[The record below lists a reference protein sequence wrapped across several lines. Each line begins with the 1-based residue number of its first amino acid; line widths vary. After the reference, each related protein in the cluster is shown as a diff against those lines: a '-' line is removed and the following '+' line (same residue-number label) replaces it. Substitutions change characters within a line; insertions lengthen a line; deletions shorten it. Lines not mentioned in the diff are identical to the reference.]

1 MVCAAASAFLL
12 YRADHAYVYA
22 AGFVSRSAH
31 FVFTGQRAPFRA
43 ETGFFAPYMVARSA
57 NGNGRLGRLEIAS
70 SLFSFLSLPDCV
82 HPRSPGEK
90 GQQGVTG
97 ESRRHIFLYSW
108 SGDSGITLKQTT
120 TWEGMVVYKK
130 NKVHTSVSRNK
141 KILSRK
147 ELEKMKTNKKL
158 FVLLL
163 AVVMV
168 FSLSIS
174 AFAYNTGD
182 GAYLWKGY
190 GSNSTKIT
198 AADIAGTNSSMYI
211 VGNSG
216 DTTATVTLVIE
227 APNAYTS
234 SVVYNTSFRKEITTT
249 VTNSTGVTVSELL
262 AAVQGTNGLTFDF
275 TGNEYHP
282 TFLNS
287 VTYNGYTWS
296 AGGVLGLDG
305 WSMRVND
312 KLPVKATAD
321 GLGYEGT
328 LITQTYLHDGDVV
341 HFFYD
346 FSADIDLYEAANAD
360 YVRGVYVSRTSNS
373 VTVELQ
379 SHQTNMA
386 IATIDNRTTYIMH
399 VYDYTKASGIT
410 AKLYDADG
418 NQVGSARYSASNGR
432 VTFTTSGT
440 LAAGRYTLVSNSSLY
455 VFDEE
460 SEYTDYDTAFMGRT
474 GAYSYIDIPAA

>member
-1 MVCAAASAFLL
+1 MERRL
-12 YRADHAYVYA
+12 RN
-22 AGFVSRSAH
+22 RI
-31 FVFTGQRAPFRA
+31 
-43 ETGFFAPYMVARSA
+43 ETNDDIER
-57 NGNGRLGRLEIAS
+57 NG
-70 SLFSFLSLPDCV
+70 
-82 HPRSPGEK
+82 
-90 GQQGVTG
+90 GV
-97 ESRRHIFLYSW
+97 
-108 SGDSGITLKQTT
+108 
-120 TWEGMVVYKK
+120 KK

-147 ELEKMKTNKKL
+147 ELEKMKTDKKL
-158 FVLLL
+158 FALLL

-168 FSLSIS
+168 FSLSIT
-174 AFAYNTGD
+174 AFAYKTGD

-190 GSNSTKIT
+190 GDNSTKIT
-198 AADIAGTNSSMYI
+198 AADIAGTNSSMYV
-211 VGNSG
+211 VGDSG

-227 APNAYTS
+227 APNAYNTNTFQ
-234 SVVYNTSFRKEITTT
+234 VVYNTSFRKEITTT

-262 AAVQGTNGLTFDF
+262 AAVQGTNGLTLDLAED
-275 TGNEYHP
+275 EYHP
-282 TFLNS
+282 TFLNG

-321 GLGYEGT
+321 GTGYEGT
-328 LITQTYLHDGDVV
+328 LIAQTYLHDGDVV

-379 SHQTNMA
+379 SHQTNME
-386 IATIDNRTTYIMH
+386 IATIDNQTTYIMH

-460 SEYTDYDTAFMGRT
+460 SEYTDYDTAFMGKT

>member
-1 MVCAAASAFLL
+1 
-12 YRADHAYVYA
+12 
-22 AGFVSRSAH
+22 
-31 FVFTGQRAPFRA
+31 
-43 ETGFFAPYMVARSA
+43 
-57 NGNGRLGRLEIAS
+57 
-70 SLFSFLSLPDCV
+70 
-82 HPRSPGEK
+82 
-90 GQQGVTG
+90 
-97 ESRRHIFLYSW
+97 
-108 SGDSGITLKQTT
+108 
-120 TWEGMVVYKK
+120 MVVYKK

-158 FVLLL
+158 FALLL

-168 FSLSIS
+168 FSLSIT
-174 AFAYNTGD
+174 AFAYKTGD

-190 GSNSTKIT
+190 GEDNSTKIT
-198 AADIAGTNSSMYI
+198 AADIAGTNSSMYV
-211 VGNSG
+211 VGDSG

-227 APNAYTS
+227 APNAYNS
-234 SVVYNTSFRKEITTT
+234 GRVVYNSAFRKEITTT

-262 AAVQGTNGLTFDF
+262 AAIQGTNGLTLDLA
-275 TGNEYHP
+275 GDEYHP
-282 TFLNS
+282 TFLNG
-287 VTYNGYTWS
+287 VTYNGHTWS

-312 KLPVKATAD
+312 KFPVKATAD
-321 GLGYEGT
+321 SAGYEGT
-328 LITQTYLHDGDVV
+328 LIAQTYLHDGDVV

-346 FSADIDLYEAANAD
+346 LSADLDLEEGVNAD

-379 SHQTNMA
+379 SHQTNME
-386 IATIDNRTTYIMH
+386 IATIDNQVTYIMH

-410 AKLYDADG
+410 AKLYDANG
-418 NQVGSARYSASNGR
+418 NQVGSARYSPSNGR

-455 VFDEE
+455 AFDEDSGY
-460 SEYTDYDTAFMGRT
+460 SEYETLFIGKT